1 MGFLG
6 EQLNAHLRDAHAIAQ
21 LALPQLRAAP
31 DAAGDPA
38 LGTAFR
44 QHLVETEHHEE
55 LIGDRLEARGVS
67 ALRLKNGVFR
77 TNGFAFVLFR
87 GSQPGTPGK
96 LIAHALF
103 HEHLEIATQE
113 LLRRMAAR
121 AGDQTTMVV
130 AGAIREDERA
140 MAERLEASLD
150 RAVEAS
156 LGDVDRANIE
166 VQLDRHLA
174 DAHAIEAEAIRL
186 LERGP
191 RLAGDAGLGQLYEEH
206 LYDCRDHQRRVRERL
221 DARGASPDAAKE
233 AAVRLGA
240 LDWGAFF
247 VAQVDTPA
255 KLAAVAY
262 AFEFLEVGCYEQLKR
277 VARRAGDGGTERLAE
292 HILADEREMAERL
305 WGGFD
310 AALDAWLVPQE
321 VLA

>member
-44 QHLVETEHHEE
+44 QHLVETEHQEE

-67 ALRLKNGVFR
+67 PLRLKNGAFR
-77 TNGFAFVLFR
+77 TTGFAFVLFR
-87 GSQPGTPGK
+87 GSQPDTPDK

-103 HEHLEIATQE
+103 HERLEIATQE
-113 LLRRMAAR
+113 LLRRMAEL
-121 AGDQTTMVV
+121 AGDATTMVV
-130 AGAIREDERA
+130 ARALREDQRA
-140 MAERLEASLD
+140 MAERLEACLD

-156 LGDVDRANIE
+156 LREVDRANIE
-166 VQLDRHLA
+166 ALVDRHLA
-174 DAHAIEAEAIRL
+174 DAHAIEAEAIQL

-191 RLAGDAGLGQLYEEH
+191 RLAGDAELGQLYEEH

-221 DARGASPDAAKE
+221 DARGAPSEALKE
-233 AAVRLGA
+233 AALRLGA

-277 VARRAGDGGTERLAE
+277 VAHRAGDAGTERLAE
-292 HILADEREMAERL
+292 RILADEREMAERL

-310 AALDAWLVPQE
+310 AALHAWLVPQE

>member
-6 EQLNAHLRDAHAIAQ
+6 QQLNAHLRDAHAIAQ

-31 DAAGDPA
+31 DAAGDLA

-44 QHLVETEHHEE
+44 QHLVETEHHEQ
-55 LIGDRLEARGVS
+55 LIRDRLEARGVS
-67 ALRLKNGVFR
+67 PLRLKNGAFR
-77 TNGFAFVLFR
+77 TSGFAFVLFR
-87 GSQPGTPGK
+87 GCQPDPPGK

-103 HEHLEIATQE
+103 HEHLEIATQD
-113 LLRRMAAR
+113 LLRRMAER
-121 AGDQTTMVV
+121 AGDDTTMVV
-130 AGAIREDERA
+130 ARAIREDERA

-156 LGDVDRANIE
+156 LREVDRANIDAL
-166 VQLDRHLA
+166 VDRHLA
-174 DAHAIEAEAIRL
+174 DAHAIEAEAIQL

-191 RLAGDAGLGQLYEEH
+191 RLAGDAELGQLYEEH

-221 DARGASPDAAKE
+221 HARGAPSDAAKE
-233 AAVRLGA
+233 AGLRLGA

-247 VAQVDTPA
+247 VAQMDTPA
-255 KLAAVAY
+255 KLAAIAY

-277 VARRAGDGGTERLAE
+277 VAHRVGDGTTEHLAE

-310 AALDAWLVPQE
+310 TALDAWLVPQE

>member
-156 LGDVDRANIE
+156 LGDVDRANID

-221 DARGASPDAAKE
+221 DARGASPDAPKE

>member
-6 EQLNAHLRDAHAIAQ
+6 EQLNAYLRDAHAIAQ
-21 LALPQLRAAP
+21 LARPQLRAAP
-31 DAAGDPA
+31 DAAGDLV

-67 ALRLKNGVFR
+67 PLRLKNAAFR
-77 TNGFAFVLFR
+77 NNGFAFVLFR
-87 GSQPGTPGK
+87 GSKADTTGK

-113 LLRRMAAR
+113 LLRRMAQL
-121 AGDQTTMVV
+121 AGDQTTMAV
-130 AGAIREDERA
+130 ARAIREDDRA

-156 LGDVDRANIE
+156 LREVDRANIQAQ
-166 VQLDRHLA
+166 VDRYLA
-174 DAHAIEAEAIRL
+174 DAHAIEAEAIQL

-191 RLAGDAGLGQLYEEH
+191 RLAGDAVLGQLYEEH
-206 LYDCRDHQRRVRERL
+206 LYECRDHQRRVRERL
-221 DARGASPDAAKE
+221 DARGAAPDTLKE
-233 AAVRLGA
+233 AELRLGA

-277 VARRAGDGGTERLAE
+277 VARRAGDASTERLAE

-305 WGGFD
+305 WGCFD

>member
-221 DARGASPDAAKE
+221 DARGASPDAPKE

>member
-6 EQLNAHLRDAHAIAQ
+6 EQLNAHLRDAYVIAQ

-31 DAAGDPA
+31 DAAGDLA

-44 QHLVETEHHEE
+44 QHLVETEHHEQ
-55 LIGDRLEARGVS
+55 LIRDRLEARGVS
-67 ALRLKNGVFR
+67 PLRLKNGAFR

-87 GSQPGTPGK
+87 GCQPDPPGK

-103 HEHLEIATQE
+103 HEHLEIATQD
-113 LLRRMAAR
+113 LLRRMAER
-121 AGDQTTMVV
+121 AGDDTTMAV
-130 AGAIREDERA
+130 ARAIREDERA

-156 LGDVDRANIE
+156 LREVDRANIDAL
-166 VQLDRHLA
+166 VDRHLA
-174 DAHAIEAEAIRL
+174 DAYAIEAEAIQL

-191 RLAGDAGLGQLYEEH
+191 RLAGDAELGQLYEEH

-221 DARGASPDAAKE
+221 DARGAPSEAVKE
-233 AAVRLGA
+233 AALRLGA

-247 VAQVDTPA
+247 IAQMDTPA
-255 KLAAVAY
+255 KLAAIAY

-277 VARRAGDGGTERLAE
+277 VAHRDGDGSTEHLAE

-305 WGGFD
+305 WRGFD
-310 AALDAWLVPQE
+310 TALDAWLVPQE

>member
-6 EQLNAHLRDAHAIAQ
+6 EQLNAYLRDAHAIAQ
-21 LALPQLRAAP
+21 RALPQLRAAP
-31 DAAGDPA
+31 DAAGDLA

-44 QHLVETEHHEE
+44 QHLVETEHHKE

-67 ALRLKNGVFR
+67 PLRLNNAAFR
-77 TNGFAFVLFR
+77 SNGFPFVLFR
-87 GSQPGTPGK
+87 GSQPDPPGN

-113 LLRRMAAR
+113 LLRRMAEL
-121 AGDQTTMVV
+121 AGDHTTV
-130 AGAIREDERA
+130 AVARAIREDERA
-140 MAERLEASLD
+140 MAERLEASID

-156 LGDVDRANIE
+156 LREVDRANIE
-166 VQLDRHLA
+166 AIVDRHLA
-174 DAHAIEAEAIRL
+174 DAHAIEAEATQL

-191 RLAGDAGLGQLYEEH
+191 RLAGNAALGQLYEEH
-206 LYDCRDHQRRVRERL
+206 RYDCRDHQRRVRERL
-221 DARGASPDAAKE
+221 DARGAPADSVKE
-233 AAVRLGA
+233 AALRLGA
-240 LDWGAFF
+240 LDWGALF

>member
-44 QHLVETEHHEE
+44 QHLVETEHHAE

-67 ALRLKNGVFR
+67 PLRLKNGAFR
-77 TNGFAFVLFR
+77 TNRFAFMLFR

-121 AGDQTTMVV
+121 AGDQTTTVV

-191 RLAGDAGLGQLYEEH
+191 RLAGHAGLGQLYEEH

-221 DARGASPDAAKE
+221 DARGASPDAPKE

-240 LDWGAFF
+240 LDWGALF

-255 KLAAVAY
+255 KLAALAY

-292 HILADEREMAERL
+292 HILADEREMAEHL

>member
-31 DAAGDPA
+31 DAAGDLA
-38 LGTAFR
+38 LGNAFR
-44 QHLVETEHHEE
+44 QHLVETEQHEE

-67 ALRLKNGVFR
+67 PLRLKRGGFR
-77 TNGFAFVLFR
+77 TNGFAFLLFR
-87 GSQPGTPGK
+87 GSQPDTPGK

-113 LLRRMAAR
+113 LLRRMAEL
-121 AGDQTTMVV
+121 AGDDTTMVV

-156 LGDVDRANIE
+156 LREVDRANIE
-166 VQLDRHLA
+166 VVVDRHLA
-174 DAHAIEAEAIRL
+174 DAHAIEAEAIQL

-191 RLAGDAGLGQLYEEH
+191 RLAGDAELGQLYEEH
-206 LYDCRDHQRRVRERL
+206 LYDCRDHQRRARERL
-221 DARGASPDAAKE
+221 DARGASPE
-233 AAVRLGA
+233 AAEEAALRLGA
-240 LDWGAFF
+240 LDWGALF

-277 VARRAGDGGTERLAE
+277 VARRAGDRSTERLAE
-292 HILADEREMAERL
+292 HILADEREMAQRL

-310 AALDAWLVPQE
+310 AALGAWLVPQE

>member
-6 EQLNAHLRDAHAIAQ
+6 EQLNAHLRDAHAIAR

-31 DAAGDPA
+31 DAARDLA

-55 LIGDRLEARGVS
+55 LIGDRLEARGVPP
-67 ALRLKNGVFR
+67 LRLKNGASR

-87 GSQPGTPGK
+87 GSQPDTPGK
-96 LIAHALF
+96 LIAHALC

-113 LLRRMAAR
+113 LLRQMAEL
-121 AGDQTTMVV
+121 AGDDTTLVV
-130 AGAIREDERA
+130 ARVICEDERA

-156 LGDVDRANIE
+156 LREVDRANIE
-166 VQLDRHLA
+166 ALVDRHLA
-174 DAHAIEAEAIRL
+174 DAHAIEAEAIQL

-191 RLAGDAGLGQLYEEH
+191 RLAGDAELGQLYEEH

-221 DARGASPDAAKE
+221 DARGAPSEALRE
-233 AAVRLGA
+233 AALRLGA

-277 VARRAGDGGTERLAE
+277 VAHRAGDAGTERLAE
-292 HILADEREMAERL
+292 RILADEREMAERL

-310 AALDAWLVPQE
+310 AALHAWLVPQE

>member
-31 DAAGDPA
+31 DAAGDLA
-38 LGTAFR
+38 LGNAFR

-67 ALRLKNGVFR
+67 PLRLKNGAFR
-77 TNGFAFVLFR
+77 ANGFAFVLFR
-87 GSQPGTPGK
+87 GSQPDTPGK

-113 LLRRMAAR
+113 LLTRMAQL
-121 AGDQTTMVV
+121 AGDATTTMV
-130 AGAIREDERA
+130 ARAIREDERA

-156 LGDVDRANIE
+156 LREADRANIE
-166 VQLDRHLA
+166 VLLDRHLA
-174 DAHAIEAEAIRL
+174 DAHAIEEEAIQL

-191 RLAGDAGLGQLYEEH
+191 RLAGDPELGQHYEEH
-206 LYDCRDHQRRVRERL
+206 LYDCRDHERRVRERL
-221 DARGASPDAAKE
+221 DARGAPPEAVKE
-233 AAVRLGA
+233 AALRLGA
-240 LDWGAFF
+240 LDWGALF
-247 VAQVDTPA
+247 VTQVDTPA

-277 VARRAGDGGTERLAE
+277 VARRAGDGSTERLAE
-292 HILADEREMAERL
+292 HVLADEREMAERL
-305 WGGFD
+305 WRGFD

>member
-21 LALPQLRAAP
+21 LARPQLRAAP

-221 DARGASPDAAKE
+221 DARGASPDAPKE
-233 AAVRLGA
+233 AAARLGA

>member
-221 DARGASPDAAKE
+221 DARGASPDAPKE
-233 AAVRLGA
+233 AAARLGA

>member
-31 DAAGDPA
+31 DAARDPA

-221 DARGASPDAAKE
+221 DARGASPDAPKE

>member
-6 EQLNAHLRDAHAIAQ
+6 EQLDAHLRDAHAIAQ

-31 DAAGDPA
+31 DSAGDLA
-38 LGTAFR
+38 LATAFR

-55 LIGDRLEARGVS
+55 LLGDRLEARGVS
-67 ALRLKNGVFR
+67 PVRLKNAAFR

-87 GSQPGTPGK
+87 GSQSDTPGK

-113 LLRRMAAR
+113 LLRRMAEL
-121 AGDQTTMVV
+121 AGDHTTVAV

-140 MAERLEASLD
+140 MADRLESSLD

-156 LGDVDRANIE
+156 LREVDRANIE
-166 VQLDRHLA
+166 AQVDRHLA
-174 DAHAIEAEAIRL
+174 DAHAIEAEAMQL

-191 RLAGDAGLGQLYEEH
+191 RLAGDAELGQLYEEH

-221 DARGASPDAAKE
+221 DARGAPSDALEDAAL
-233 AAVRLGA
+233 RLGA
-240 LDWGAFF
+240 LDWGALF

-277 VARRAGDGGTERLAE
+277 VARRTGDASTEHLAE
-292 HILADEREMAERL
+292 RILADEREMAARL
-305 WGGFD
+305 GGLFD
-310 AALDAWLVPQE
+310 AALDAWLVPHE